1 MSHLIKVYIV
11 CKFSYFRLWYLNR
24 VKFQKDGGQCNAIA
38 PDSAILILST
48 VGALVA
54 QWVKRWPTDLAD

>member
-38 PDSAILILST
+38 PDSADYLNSVHSGSPGSS
-48 VGALVA
+48 VG
-54 QWVKRWPTDLAD
+54 

>member
-24 VKFQKDGGQCNAIA
+24 VKFQTDGGQCNAIA
-38 PDSAILILST
+38 PDSADYLNS
-48 VGALVA
+48 VHSGSPA
-54 QWVKRWPTDLAD
+54 W